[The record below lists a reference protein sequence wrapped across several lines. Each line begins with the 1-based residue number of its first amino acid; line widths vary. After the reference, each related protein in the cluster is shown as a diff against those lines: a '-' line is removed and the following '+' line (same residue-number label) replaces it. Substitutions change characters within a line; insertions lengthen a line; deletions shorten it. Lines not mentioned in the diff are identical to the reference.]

1 MSRRAYR
8 INFHRYLGALDR
20 FLVRGQASQ
29 RGVSVHGHKVG
40 LCVRDVFGSAGN
52 RTTTFI
58 HEREIVRDWSVG
70 RFIAWSVRSEVG
82 VCERVPNLLVRTRG
96 GRSVL
101 VGRARA
107 PPRLHLCAT
116 LPSQEQRNNGTSSS
130 RVRVARGERADRTR
144 LLVCLVPVHPLKPC
158 TSTEGSLKT
167 VFQAPGFNSR
177 LLVTAPWRTCSS
189 VEAGPRP
196 RSNAL
201 VPWDL
206 GKRDSRKGPARS
218 RQCAV
223 ADGSVCASCSG
234 SFQRGTRRY
243 GLSRATA
250 TAQTRGCF
258 NCFKARV
265 RIVDR

>member
-1 MSRRAYR
+1 MARKAYR

-40 LCVRDVFGSAGN
+40 LCVRDGFGSGGN

-70 RFIAWSVRSEVG
+70 RFIAWSVRSGVG

-96 GRSVL
+96 GQSVL

-130 RVRVARGERADRTR
+130 RVRLARGERADRTR
-144 LLVCLVPVHPLKPC
+144 LLVRLVPVHPLKPC

-201 VPWDL
+201 
-206 GKRDSRKGPARS
+206 
-218 RQCAV
+218 C
-223 ADGSVCASCSG
+223 
-234 SFQRGTRRY
+234 RGTWVKGIRGKDPHGRVSV
-243 GLSRATA
+243 LSRMEVYVPRAAAPSNVEHVDTVY
-250 TAQTRGCF
+250 
-258 NCFKARV
+258 RV
-265 RIVDR
+265 QRRPFRCGDVSIVSKRA